1 MKNNIVIFE
10 DKKGNVELR
19 ADIEKDTIW
28 ATQEQIGQL
37 FQVSVP
43 TVNFHLKNIF
53 NSHELRR
60 ISVIRDSL
68 ITAKDS
74 KQYLTKFYNLDVII
88 AVGYRVNSKKAT
100 KFRIWATGVL
110 REYLKQGYALNRYKL
125 EKTPEAVEG
134 LNETLAL
141 MGSPKYP
148 GKLKGKLVFKL
159 TKDMEPKSDL

>member
-100 KFRIWATGVL
+100 KF
-110 REYLKQGYALNRYKL
+110 
-125 EKTPEAVEG
+125 
-134 LNETLAL
+134 
-141 MGSPKYP
+141 
-148 GKLKGKLVFKL
+148 
-159 TKDMEPKSDL
+159 